1 MKEFSWNKGGGLTN
15 LKPYTI
21 NNKACIIHTFL
32 LKQTAK
38 NAVESVVT
46 T

>member
-1 MKEFSWNKGGGLTN
+1 MKEFSWNKGDGLLN

-21 NNKACIIHTFL
+21 HDKACIIHTFL
-32 LKQTAK
+32 TKQTAK